1 MVVCDVMY
9 VPELAEATARRV
21 AEQARRGGHVL
32 VGDPGRPARRAF
44 LDELARELGRR
55 VSFVPAH
62 EAPRLAETA
71 GAGGVPEL
79 RLLLFDEHCRPPF
92 YGIR

>member
-1 MVVCDVMY
+1 MKGNKMTSRAVLGPNM
-9 VPELAEATARRV
+9 ARRLC
-21 AEQARRGGHVL
+21 RRLRRQV
-32 VGDPGRPARRAF
+32 PTSASRPSHFSSANEFRRKRPTRA
-44 LDELARELGRR
+44 A
-55 VSFVPAH
+55 PAH